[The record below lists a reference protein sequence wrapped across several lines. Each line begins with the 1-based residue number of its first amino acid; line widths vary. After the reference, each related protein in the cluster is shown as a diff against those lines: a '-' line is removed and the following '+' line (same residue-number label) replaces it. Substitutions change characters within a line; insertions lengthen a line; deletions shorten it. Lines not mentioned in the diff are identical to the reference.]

1 MTHKA
6 YLDFMKN
13 VAENLEKRVQHV
25 VNHGVEVLKKENP
38 TQQDVEEVW
47 NEIRSLHKDIG
58 SNAADA
64 AQGEIKERVVN
75 YHQSLGLTKEAAE
88 SKFKDVFDLGEKA
101 RAAAPQV
108 IGKTKAL
115 WIKLMAAASAGVAVG
130 LVSFS
135 LRSGNK
141 LAVEPDVHQTSPPHS
156 PVQESSPTFDP
167 SPALMDYVE
176 TSSFDPRPSLT
187 NFVTVSDVQL
197 GNFVRSIA
205 QPPMPLSDSVISELP
220 EAVANAKDEPVSV
233 IVNGHAYHQTVG
245 SIYSSRETPDSVRE
259 AVKEHAEKEYQYAT
273 MTTHHIYVEK
283 PKDKTIQEEKT
294 FKMGSFD
301 GKKNTDMGAITLKLG
316 NKKDE
321 NK

>member
-108 IGKTKAL
+108 IG
-115 WIKLMAAASAGVAVG
+115 IGG
-130 LVSFS
+130 
-135 LRSGNK
+135 
-141 LAVEPDVHQTSPPHS
+141 
-156 PVQESSPTFDP
+156 
-167 SPALMDYVE
+167 
-176 TSSFDPRPSLT
+176 SLT
-187 NFVTVSDVQL
+187 APPLPHHRAYGSVHGGS
-197 GNFVRSIA
+197 RSC
-205 QPPMPLSDSVISELP
+205 
-220 EAVANAKDEPVSV
+220 AN
-233 IVNGHAYHQTVG
+233 
-245 SIYSSRETPDSVRE
+245 
-259 AVKEHAEKEYQYAT
+259 
-273 MTTHHIYVEK
+273 
-283 PKDKTIQEEKT
+283 TIGT
-294 FKMGSFD
+294 RMAGR
-301 GKKNTDMGAITLKLG
+301 AI
-316 NKKDE
+316 
-321 NK
+321 